1 MAEFSVIEQMQL
13 TQGMTEQQKFLFQA
27 QYGSERR
34 DRTIV
39 LVVSILLGYLGIDR
53 FLVGDVGIG
62 LLKLLTGGVCG
73 IFWLVDLFLITGR
86 VDEYN
91 RRKANEIAMAIKMSE
106 GTFPESAKPEITASR
121 TTKIGSGMMPIL

>member
-13 TQGMTEQQKFLFQA
+13 TQGMTEQQKFMFQA

-34 DRTIV
+34 DRTLI
-39 LVVSILLGYLGIDR
+39 LVISILLGYLGIDR
-53 FLVGDVGIG
+53 FLVGDVGLG

-73 IFWLVDLFLITGR
+73 IFWLIDIFLIIGR

-91 RRKANEIAMAIKMSE
+91 RRKANEIAMAIRMS
-106 GTFPESAKPEITASR
+106 TP
-121 TTKIGSGMMPIL
+121 GM

>member
-1 MAEFSVIEQMQL
+1 MAEFSIIEQMQL

-27 QYGSERR
+27 QYGSERK
-34 DRTIV
+34 DRTII

-73 IFWLVDLFLITGR
+73 IFWLVDLFLISGR

-91 RRKANEIAMAIKMSE
+91 RRKANEIAMAIKMS
-106 GTFPESAKPEITASR
+106 GPNAQPF
-121 TTKIGSGMMPIL
+121 